1 MGTSPQLSLL
11 LIKELNPNAKSFSGD
26 EYVNIDSPLA
36 STGIIYTKILV
47 YVCKKSLMLVNHL
60 CCINFIINTVKTVI
74 WEIWLHFKRT
84 ISDDFFFLEFMIIV
98 SGFFFK
104 RNLKKSIYLIYPSI
118 LPLFF
123 HWRPHWDLKKS
134 LSLEEI

>member
-74 WEIWLHFKRT
+74 WEI
-84 ISDDFFFLEFMIIV
+84 
-98 SGFFFK
+98 
-104 RNLKKSIYLIYPSI
+104 
-118 LPLFF
+118 
-123 HWRPHWDLKKS
+123 
-134 LSLEEI
+134 